1 MTMPEI
7 PVREALHFLGWR
19 GTPVEPALMAQIEAL
34 IARVREQVQP
44 RAIMRRF
51 VMEDDALRGTTF
63 APQGADVRAM
73 LAPCGEAVLLAAT
86 FFTAGWR
93 WADVA
98 LCAFN
103 ALIVALAANG
113 SYDAM
118 VSDARRRADGTSG

>member
-1 MTMPEI
+1 MEQKFFTWASLGTYAGAVFATTMITQMCKNLGPLKRF
-7 PVREALHFLGWR
+7 PTRVFSYLAAL
-19 GTPVEPALMAQIEAL
+19 
-34 IARVREQVQP
+34 
-44 RAIMRRF
+44 
-51 VMEDDALRGTTF
+51 
-63 APQGADVRAM
+63 
-73 LAPCGEAVLLAAT
+73 AVLLAAT